1 MKLFYVRKWLLVVV
15 VLCGLAAL
23 SGCRSD
29 KSAASQDAKD
39 NTPVIVEI
47 NGKPEH
53 SSAFERFI
61 KAHLSD
67 FYADTTQS
75 LPGASDE
82 SRSRL
87 FDEFVRRQVI
97 VHEAQKRG
105 ITASQDEITQA
116 VQEQRQQLGATASET
131 PGPEKT
137 LLTSN
142 ERADEIASELL
153 TIKYYQQEV
162 LRDVKV
168 QPEEVEKYYEQNRA
182 KYQKNG
188 FYVREIRVAT
198 KEEAEQ
204 MHQKAL
210 ARPADFATLAREH
223 SKAPN
228 ASNGGLMYYEVGQ
241 LPPVLEQEIAPLKV
255 GGTSRVVQSSYG
267 YHIFRLEKRAE
278 PLPFDKLKKQIEEE
292 LLSRRN
298 QDLID
303 AYTDRVMTSAQ
314 IRVFYDRLG
323 FNYSGNLK
331 QAKNGS

>member
-1 MKLFYVRKWLLVVV
+1 MRLYYVRKWLPVVV
-15 VLCGLAAL
+15 VWCSLVVL

-29 KSAASQDAKD
+29 KSAASQNPKD

-53 SSAFERFI
+53 NSAFDSFVR
-61 KAHLSD
+61 AHLSD

-75 LPGASDE
+75 QPPASDE

-87 FDEFVRRQVI
+87 FDEFVKRQLI
-97 VHEAQKRG
+97 VHEAQQRG
-105 ITASQDEITQA
+105 LTASPDEITRA
-116 VQEQRQQLGATASET
+116 VQEQRQQLGATASEA

-162 LRDVKV
+162 LKDVKV

-198 KEEAEQ
+198 KEEAGQ
-204 MHQKAL
+204 LHQKAL

-255 GGTSRVVQSSYG
+255 GGTSRIVQSSYG

-303 AYTDRVMTSAQ
+303 AYTDRVLSSAQ